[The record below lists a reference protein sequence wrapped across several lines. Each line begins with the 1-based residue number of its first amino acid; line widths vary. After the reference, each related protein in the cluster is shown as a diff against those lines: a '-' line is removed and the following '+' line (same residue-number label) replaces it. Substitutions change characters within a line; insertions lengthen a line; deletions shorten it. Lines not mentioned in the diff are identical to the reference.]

1 LCDDANITFTVTAV
15 NDAPVAN
22 DDDAGIVDGIKGEKG
37 FLNVFSNDTFNGLP
51 INPSDMILTA
61 NPNLNFKFNS
71 DGTIDALANI
81 PGGSYTLTYT
91 ICEKANPSNCSTATV
106 TVFVASPSIALVKIA
121 KFNDE
126 NGDGYAQAGETITYS
141 FEVTNTGNV
150 PLINITITDPLPGV
164 TMLGTPLSLGVAE
177 SNTTHFT
184 GNYIILQ
191 SDINKG
197 TVSNQA
203 TVFGTSPNGTIV
215 EDKSDDI
222 NLVNDNPT
230 VLTVSG
236 CLIKVFNAVEP
247 DGSGDNNRFYIRG
260 LECYPDN
267 TVEIYNRWGVLVF
280 ERAHYNNNEDTAFK
294 GISEGR
300 VTVDKSQELPVGTY
314 FYILKYRDS
323 NSSAFEKSGYLYL
336 NRK

>member
-1 LCDDANITFTVTAV
+1 
-15 NDAPVAN
+15 
-22 DDDAGIVDGIKGEKG
+22 
-37 FLNVFSNDTFNGLP
+37 LNT
-51 INPSDMILTA
+51 LT
-61 NPNLNFKFNS
+61 
-71 DGTIDALANI
+71 NI
-81 PGGSYTLTYT
+81 PGGTYTLTYT
-91 ICEKANPSNCSTATV
+91 ICEKANPSNCSSATII
-106 TVFVASPSIALVKIA
+106 VFVARPSIALVKTA
-121 KFNDE
+121 KLNDE
-126 NGDGYAQAGETITYS
+126 NGDGYAQSGETITYS
-141 FEVTNTGNV
+141 FKITNTGNT
-150 PLINITITDPLPGV
+150 PLTAITISDPLPGITMIGDPLTLNEGESDSV
-164 TMLGTPLSLGVAE
+164 T
-177 SNTTHFT
+177 FT

-191 SDINKG
+191 SDINRG
-197 TVSNQA
+197 SVSNQA

-294 GISEGR
+294 GVSEGR